1 MKLNV
6 LQSELE
12 QIYDVTTPHRVEDFL
27 LREPRLVA
35 HLTDDAPAHEC
46 PEKLLVAQTEDGLDV
61 GLFLHE
67 TVLGRLARDNPAES
81 LHEGNLQDYCFAV
94 EGVSHFLYL
103 AWNAGFERCITQ
115 LELEL
120 VAEVDKFV
128 TTAARLLEQHGA
140 LEPRSLLRAL
150 FENVAFRPQLPEVE
164 RQRYYE
170 ANRLASRYCQR
181 LVRRHALERGEP
193 TLMRELRRFYRM
205 PQEEKIRRIEAGMA
219 FADS

>member
-1 MKLNV
+1 MKLNA
-6 LQSELE
+6 LQNELE

-35 HLTDDAPAHEC
+35 HLTSGASAHEC

-61 GLFLHE
+61 GLFLHD
-67 TVLGRLARDNPAES
+67 TVLSRLAHDNPAES
-81 LHEGNLQDYCFAV
+81 LHDGNLQDYCFAV

-103 AWNAGFERCITQ
+103 AWNASFERCITQ
-115 LELEL
+115 FELEL

-128 TTAARLLEQHGA
+128 TTAARLIEQHGA
-140 LEPRSLLRAL
+140 LEPRPLLRAL
-150 FENVAFRPQLPEVE
+150 FERVAFRPELPEAE
-164 RQRYYE
+164 RQRYHE

-181 LVRRHALERGEP
+181 LVRQHGLNRGDA

-205 PQEEKIRRIEAGMA
+205 PQNEKIRRIEAGMPCA
-219 FADS
+219 G

>member
-1 MKLNV
+1 VKLNA

-35 HLTDDAPAHEC
+35 HLTDDASAHEC

-67 TVLGRLARDNPAES
+67 TVLGRLARDNPAEL

-128 TTAARLLEQHGA
+128 TTAVRLLEQHGA
-140 LEPRSLLRAL
+140 LEPRSLLKTL
-150 FENVAFRPQLPEVE
+150 FENIAFRPQLPESE

-181 LVRRHALERGEP
+181 LVSRHALKRGEP
-193 TLMRELRRFYRM
+193 TLMSELRRFYRM
-205 PQEEKIRRIEAGMA
+205 PQDEKIRHIEAGTPCTG
-219 FADS
+219 

>member
-1 MKLNV
+1 MKLNA

-27 LREPRLVA
+27 LQEPRLVA
-35 HLTDDAPAHEC
+35 HLTEDASAHEC

-67 TVLGRLARDNPAES
+67 TVLGRLAEDNPAES
-81 LHEGNLQDYCFAV
+81 LHEGNLQDYCFVV

-103 AWNAGFERCITQ
+103 AWNAGFERYITQ

-128 TTAARLLEQHGA
+128 STAARLLEHVARWSPALCSGLCLNVSLFVLNCRRSNASVTTRPIAWHPGIAGA
-140 LEPRSLLRAL
+140 WLTSM
-150 FENVAFRPQLPEVE
+150 
-164 RQRYYE
+164 
-170 ANRLASRYCQR
+170 
-181 LVRRHALERGEP
+181 H
-193 TLMRELRRFYRM
+193 
-205 PQEEKIRRIEAGMA
+205 
-219 FADS
+219 

>member
-1 MKLNV
+1 MKLNA
-6 LQSELE
+6 LQCELE
-12 QIYDVTTPHRVEDFL
+12 QIYDVTTAHRVEDFL

-35 HLTDDAPAHEC
+35 YLTDDAPAAEC
-46 PEKLLVAQTEDGLDV
+46 PEKLLFAQTEDGLDV

-67 TVLGRLARDNPAES
+67 TVLGRLALDNPAES

-103 AWNAGFERCITQ
+103 AWNAGFERCITL

-128 TTAARLLEQHGA
+128 TTAVRLSEQHGA
-140 LEPRSLLRAL
+140 LEPRSLLRTF
-150 FENVAFRPQLPEVE
+150 FENIAFRPQLPEVE

-181 LVRRHALERGEP
+181 LVSQHSLKRGEP

-205 PQEEKIRRIEAGMA
+205 PQEEKIRRIEAGLA
-219 FADS
+219 CSD

>member
-1 MKLNV
+1 MKLNA

-27 LREPRLVA
+27 LQEPRLVA
-35 HLTDDAPAHEC
+35 HLTEDASAHEC

-128 TTAARLLEQHGA
+128 TTAARLLEQRGA
-140 LEPRSLLRAL
+140 LEPRSLLRTL
-150 FENVAFRPQLPEVE
+150 FEHIAFRPQLPEIE

-170 ANRLASRYCQR
+170 ANRLASRYCR
-181 LVRRHALERGEP
+181 HLVDQHALKRGEP
-193 TLMRELRRFYRM
+193 ALMRELRRFYRM
-205 PQEEKIRRIEAGMA
+205 PQDEKIRRIDAGRR
-219 FADS
+219 FAD

>member
-1 MKLNV
+1 MKLNA
-6 LQSELE
+6 LQTELE

-35 HLTDDAPAHEC
+35 HLTADATAHQC
-46 PEKLLVAQTEDGLDV
+46 AEKLLVAQTEDGLDV

-67 TVLGRLARDNPAES
+67 TVLSRLANDNPAES

-128 TTAARLLEQHGA
+128 TAAVRLLEQRGA
-140 LEPRSLLRAL
+140 VQLRSLLKTM
-150 FENVAFRPQLPEVE
+150 FEDVAFRPQLPEIE

-170 ANRLASRYCQR
+170 ANRLASRYCER
-181 LVRRHALERGEP
+181 LVSRHALKRGEP

-205 PQEEKIRRIEAGMA
+205 SQDEKIRHIEGSTAYA
-219 FADS
+219 R

>member
-1 MKLNV
+1 MKLNA

-27 LREPRLVA
+27 LQDPRLVK
-35 HLTDDAPAHEC
+35 HLTADATAHEC

-61 GLFLHE
+61 GVFLHQ

-128 TTAARLLEQHGA
+128 TTAARLLEQRGA
-140 LEPRSLLRAL
+140 LEPHSLHRTL
-150 FENVAFRPQLPEVE
+150 FENIVFRPQLPEIE

-170 ANRLASRYCQR
+170 ANRLASRYCR
-181 LVRRHALERGEP
+181 SLVGQHILKRGEP
-193 TLMRELRRFYRM
+193 ALMRELRRFYRM
-205 PQEEKIRRIEAGMA
+205 PQDEKIRHIEAGRR
-219 FADS
+219 FAD

>member
-1 MKLNV
+1 MKLNA
-6 LQSELE
+6 LQNELE

-35 HLTDDAPAHEC
+35 HLTSGTSAHEC

-61 GLFLHE
+61 GLFLHD
-67 TVLGRLARDNPAES
+67 TVLSRLAHDNPAES
-81 LHEGNLQDYCFAV
+81 LHDGNLQDYCFAV

-103 AWNAGFERCITQ
+103 AWNASFERCITQ
-115 LELEL
+115 FELEL

-128 TTAARLLEQHGA
+128 TTAARLIEQHGA
-140 LEPRSLLRAL
+140 LEPRPLLRAL
-150 FENVAFRPQLPEVE
+150 FERVAFRPELREAE
-164 RQRYYE
+164 RQRYHE

-181 LVRRHALERGEP
+181 LVRQHGLNRGDA

-205 PQEEKIRRIEAGMA
+205 PQNEKIRRIEAGMPCA
-219 FADS
+219 G

>member
-1 MKLNV
+1 MKLNA
-6 LQSELE
+6 LQNELE

-46 PEKLLVAQTEDGLDV
+46 PEKLLVAQTEEGLDV

-81 LHEGNLQDYCFAV
+81 LHEGNLQDFCFAV

-128 TTAARLLEQHGA
+128 TAAVRLLEQYGA
-140 LEPRSLLRAL
+140 LEPRSLLKL
-150 FENVAFRPQLPEVE
+150 MFERVIFRPQLPEVE

-170 ANRLASRYCQR
+170 ANRLAARYCQR
-181 LVRRHALERGEP
+181 LASRHALRRGEP
-193 TLMRELRRFYRM
+193 TLMRELRRFYRL
-205 PQEEKIRRIEAGMA
+205 PQDERIRRIEAGMSCA
-219 FADS
+219 L